1 MFDACDMRRPSC
13 FYRAPS
19 AAPLLYFLS
28 AFAGCE
34 THARIRRR
42 LRVCIVGPCTRGL
55 LAAQSPRHRAARR
68 TGAEVG
74 RNVGL
79 AAAER
84 IIPAT
89 LELGGKSANIYFD
102 DCDFDQAIDGAKL
115 GILFNQGQVCCAGS
129 RIFVQDTIYDKF
141 VPALVKAFNKV
152 KVGLPW
158 NDDTQMGSQINE
170 TQIKKILS
178 YVEIAKQEG
187 ATIACGGERFTEGE
201 LAKGA
206 FMKPTL
212 ITNVTNDMRVAQ
224 EEIFGPV
231 AVVIKFHDED
241 EVVAMAN
248 DSEYGLGGAVWTKDI
263 NKAIRVARNVETGR
277 MWVNTY
283 NQIPEHSPFGGY
295 KTSGIGRETHKMIL
309 NHYTQV
315 KNIMINLSYAPSGFY
330 PQD

>member
-1 MFDACDMRRPSC
+1 MPTF
-13 FYRAPS
+13 F
-19 AAPLLYFLS
+19 
-28 AFAGCE
+28 
-34 THARIRRR
+34 
-42 LRVCIVGPCTRGL
+42 
-55 LAAQSPRHRAARR
+55 
-68 TGAEVG
+68 
-74 RNVGL
+74 
-79 AAAER
+79 
-84 IIPAT
+84 
-89 LELGGKSANIYFD
+89 FD
-102 DCDFDQAIDGAKL
+102 DCDFDQAIDGAQL